1 MSVTVTAKTLT
12 ETVIGL
18 QIING
23 ATSILEVAFVDAQGV
38 ERLPRKRLSL
48 VNGQLIDEKN
58 NVIDSTPPTA
68 YLNAY
73 SPTMPSAITTYVTNL
88 ANAGKFN
95 Q

>member
-12 ETVIGL
+12 ETVVGL
-18 QIING
+18 QIVNH
-23 ATSILEVAFVDAQGV
+23 ASSILEIAFVDAGGV

-48 VNGQLIDEKN
+48 INGQLFDERNNLIDA
-58 NVIDSTPPTA
+58 TPPAA

-73 SPTMPSAITTYVTNL
+73 GSTMPSAITNYVTTL